1 MGALSALR
9 RVLTHPDSSPTSEK
23 IGGLA
28 AQKLTGVKRFP
39 RTGHYLRSSNSSAR
53 GVSVNLVHGNLPIEE
68 QSAAAAS
75 QVLGVLPL
83 GPRIE
88 RCEFE
93 QLLQRAME
101 ILNARDVTAQLKKT
115 A

>member
-1 MGALSALR
+1 
-9 RVLTHPDSSPTSEK
+9 
-23 IGGLA
+23 
-28 AQKLTGVKRFP
+28 
-39 RTGHYLRSSNSSAR
+39 
-53 GVSVNLVHGNLPIEE
+53 VNLVHGRPHANKQNPVVTTQNIEVNL
-68 QSAAAAS
+68 A
-75 QVLGVLPL
+75 

-101 ILNARDVTAQLKKT
+101 ILNVRDLKAQIRAK

>member
-1 MGALSALR
+1 
-9 RVLTHPDSSPTSEK
+9 
-23 IGGLA
+23 
-28 AQKLTGVKRFP
+28 
-39 RTGHYLRSSNSSAR
+39 
-53 GVSVNLVHGNLPIEE
+53 VNLVHGNLQIEE
-68 QSAAAAS
+68 QSSTAAPQLHIA
-75 QVLGVLPL
+75 LPL

-101 ILNARDVTAQLKKT
+101 ILSARDLKAHLAKT